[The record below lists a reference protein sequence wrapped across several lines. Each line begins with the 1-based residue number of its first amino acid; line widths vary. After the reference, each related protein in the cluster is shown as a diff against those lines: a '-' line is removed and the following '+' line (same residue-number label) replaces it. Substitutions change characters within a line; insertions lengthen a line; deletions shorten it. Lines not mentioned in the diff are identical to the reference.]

1 MRKIAF
7 LILMMVGAWS
17 AQSQT
22 PEKNLEKY
30 WHYRDRLRQSFIVV
44 SQDVEEEGVNI
55 PAGEIYDDTVS
66 WSDGNSIMSH
76 YLAMLSTELYLLK
89 INGQDYSQTLA
100 ELYYAMLA
108 MERLDLY
115 SESHWRRFEGKL
127 ALMTR
132 DPALQAQNVKT
143 VVTLGA
149 KPVAED
155 FTPTKADINGMHLR
169 FDITQAFWNK
179 HNTHF
184 GCNEFEIVGRHPME
198 EISQDVMIHNI
209 EGLSLVARLVGTE
222 NVANVP
228 VTFRSDII
236 PQYLTEKGIKKGDN
250 IDFTLWVG
258 DIISRYVACFQSDK
272 PLRVVLKKN
281 NWVLRNTVTGEK
293 VQQGSGDIGWDSW
306 LFYNNGLL
314 AAGCEYTSKYMRHA
328 KSYRRGDWMF
338 QNILT
343 EGFNSTVK
351 KTVLKILAPGYDR
364 RNVRI
369 TVDVLTAGVY
379 ELHILLMK
387 GVAGICN
394 LALGE
399 NNDDYKVRSLACT
412 SNYLGDNTY
421 KTLVDRRSFDPC
433 QSGQKTVYEHF
444 PLMSLALNDLNA
456 TQMPY
461 GSKEYAEEKA
471 IYESL
476 LNSAPF
482 CGPTGNCKLDSD
494 HYAYDWSETSRC
506 VWPENLRPGKWR
518 KCNNMEFNGLDY
530 MMLYN
535 LYMIAFSRE
544 QYADGVSCQKPIPVD
559 AVDGSLYRV
568 PESSDCGCDS
578 TATK

>member
-1 MRKIAF
+1 MRKLA
-7 LILMMVGAWS
+7 LLVLMIVGAWS

-30 WHYRDRLRQSFIVV
+30 WHYRDRLRQSFIVI

-55 PAGEIYDDTVS
+55 PAGEIYGDTVS

-132 DPALQAQNVKT
+132 DTALQAQNVRT
-143 VVTLGA
+143 VISLGQT
-149 KPVAED
+149 PVASEY
-155 FTPTKADINGMHLR
+155 TPSKDDINGMHLR
-169 FDITQAFWNK
+169 FDITQAFWSK
-179 HNTHF
+179 HNSHF
-184 GCNEFEIVGRHPME
+184 GCNVFEIVGRHPME

-209 EGLSLVARLVGTE
+209 EGLALVARLVGTE
-222 NVANVP
+222 NVASVP

-236 PQYLTEKGIKKGDN
+236 PQYLTEQGIKNGNN
-250 IDFTLWVG
+250 IDFSLWAK
-258 DIISRYVACFQSDK
+258 DFIRRYILCFQNK
-272 PLRVVLKKN
+272 HELKKLFHHN
-281 NWVLRNTVTGEK
+281 HWVLRNTVTGEL

-306 LFYNNGLL
+306 LFYNYGLV
-314 AAGCEYTSKYMRHA
+314 AAGQELVGENLRHA
-328 KSYRRGDWMF
+328 KGFKKGGKMF
-338 QNILT
+338 NSILT
-343 EGFNSTVK
+343 EGFNGMVYNLASNV
-351 KTVLKILAPGYDR
+351 LAPGWR
-364 RNVRI
+364 HRGVRI
-369 TVDVLTAGVY
+369 TVDVLTLGIY
-379 ELHILLMK
+379 ELHILAGK
-387 GVAGICN
+387 GLGNFCN
-394 LALGE
+394 RKLGD

-421 KTLVDRRSFDPC
+421 KTLIDRRSFDPC

-456 TQMPY
+456 TQMPF
-461 GSKEYAEEKA
+461 GSKEYAEEKD

-544 QYADGVSCQKPIPVD
+544 QYKSGQPTDAPAG
-559 AVDGSLYRV
+559 AVDGHLYRRPV
-568 PESSDCGCDS
+568 SSDCDCG
-578 TATK
+578 AVE